1 MDSLI
6 YLLLLLVALL
16 IFSGF
21 SSGSETGMMAS
32 NKVKLRHNSKKSR
45 GARRA
50 LRLLARPDIL
60 LSAILVGNN
69 FANILA
75 SSVVT
80 IIFID
85 YFGGNVLVGSVI
97 LTIVILIF
105 SEITPKTIATV
116 YPEKFAEKSSW
127 ILKGLIFLFK
137 PIIALTNFIS
147 SRLLK
152 LLNVDPADSAE
163 NDNLNSGELRTL
175 LSEHGDLIP
184 DQSRTMLSSILDL
197 EDLTVEDIMIPAAE
211 MVGIDLNNPD
221 EAESIIKSSFYS
233 RLPVFRGSFDNM
245 IGVLHLKDSH
255 EFIECIENNQSVD
268 PFLSE
273 TYFVSQSTKLTQQ
286 LREFQNLDKNIGLV
300 VDEYGEIEGLI
311 SIEDLF
317 SEIVGKFN
325 QQNLQKPDAL
335 NVRSDGS
342 IIVEG
347 NYKIRDLNKQLEW
360 ELPEDGS
367 KTINGMIVDYLEY
380 IPSTNLCMEINGYQL
395 EILSIVENSID
406 KVKLK
411 KGSLSSL

>member
-1 MDSLI
+1 
-6 YLLLLLVALL
+6 
-16 IFSGF
+16 
-21 SSGSETGMMAS
+21 MMAS

-221 EAESIIKSSFYS
+221 EAESVIKSSFYS

-273 TYFVSQSTKLTQQ
+273 TYFVSQSTKLTHQ

-380 IPSTNLCMEINGYQL
+380 IPNTNLCMEINGYQL
-395 EILSIVENSID
+395 EILNIVENSID

-411 KGSLSSL
+411 KGA

>member
-60 LSAILVGNN
+60 VSAILVGNN

-233 RLPVFRGSFDNM
+233 RLPVFKGSFDNM

-273 TYFVSQSTKLTQQ
+273 TYFVSQSTKLTHQ

-395 EILSIVENSID
+395 EILNIVENSID

-411 KGSLSSL
+411 KGA

>member
-1 MDSLI
+1 VDSLI

-105 SEITPKTIATV
+105 SEITPKTIANV

-127 ILKGLIFLFK
+127 VLKGLIFLFK

-273 TYFVSQSTKLTQQ
+273 TYFVSQSTKLTHQ

-380 IPSTNLCMEINGYQL
+380 IPSSNLCMEINGYQL
-395 EILSIVENSID
+395 EILNIVENSID

-411 KGSLSSL
+411 KGA

>member
-1 MDSLI
+1 
-6 YLLLLLVALL
+6 
-16 IFSGF
+16 
-21 SSGSETGMMAS
+21 MMAS

-80 IIFID
+80 IIFLK
-85 YFGGNVLVGSVI
+85 YFDGNVLVGSVI
-97 LTIVILIF
+97 LTIIILIF

-127 ILKGLIFLFK
+127 VLKGLIFLFK

-197 EDLTVEDIMIPAAE
+197 EDLTVEDIMIPASE

-233 RLPVFRGSFDNM
+233 RLPVFRESFDNM

-255 EFIECIENNQSVD
+255 EFIECIEKNQSVD

-273 TYFVSQSTKLTQQ
+273 TYFVSQSTKLTHQ
-286 LREFQNLDKNIGLV
+286 LREFQNLDKNLGLV

-360 ELPEDGS
+360 GLPEDGS

-395 EILSIVENSID
+395 EILNIVENSID

-411 KGSLSSL
+411 KGA

>member
-105 SEITPKTIATV
+105 SEITPKTIANV

-152 LLNVDPADSAE
+152 LLNVNPADSAE

-211 MVGIDLNNPD
+211 MVGIDLNNPE

-325 QQNLQKPDAL
+325 QQNLQKPHAL

-380 IPSTNLCMEINGYQL
+380 IPNTNLCMEINGYQL
-395 EILSIVENSID
+395 EILNIVENSID

-411 KGSLSSL
+411 KGV

>member
-1 MDSLI
+1 
-6 YLLLLLVALL
+6 
-16 IFSGF
+16 
-21 SSGSETGMMAS
+21 MMAS

-175 LSEHGDLIP
+175 LKEHGDLIP
-184 DQSRTMLSSILDL
+184 DQSRTMLRSILDL
-197 EDLTVEDIMIPAAE
+197 EDLTVEDIMIPTAE
-211 MVGIDLNNPD
+211 MVGIDLDNPN

-233 RLPVFRGSFDNM
+233 RLPVFKGSFDNM

-273 TYFVSQSTKLTQQ
+273 TYFVSQSTKLTHQ

-380 IPSTNLCMEINGYQL
+380 IPNTNLCMEINGYQL
-395 EILSIVENSID
+395 EILNIVENSID

-411 KGSLSSL
+411 KGA

>member
-1 MDSLI
+1 
-6 YLLLLLVALL
+6 LVALL

-197 EDLTVEDIMIPAAE
+197 EDLTVEDIMIPASE

-233 RLPVFRGSFDNM
+233 RLPVFRGSFDSM

-273 TYFVSQSTKLTQQ
+273 TYFVSQSTKLTHQ
-286 LREFQNLDKNIGLV
+286 LSEFQNLDKNIGLV

-360 ELPEDGS
+360 DLPEDGS

-380 IPSTNLCMEINGYQL
+380 IPSSNLCMEINGYQL
-395 EILSIVENSID
+395 EILNIVENSID

-411 KGSLSSL
+411 KGA

>member
-1 MDSLI
+1 
-6 YLLLLLVALL
+6 
-16 IFSGF
+16 
-21 SSGSETGMMAS
+21 MMAS

-211 MVGIDLNNPD
+211 MVGIDLDSPD

-273 TYFVSQSTKLTQQ
+273 TYFVSQSTKLTHQ

-380 IPSTNLCMEINGYQL
+380 IPNTNLCMEINGYQL
-395 EILSIVENSID
+395 EILNIVENSID

-411 KGSLSSL
+411 KGA

>member
-1 MDSLI
+1 
-6 YLLLLLVALL
+6 
-16 IFSGF
+16 
-21 SSGSETGMMAS
+21 MMAS

-97 LTIVILIF
+97 LTIIILIF

-127 ILKGLIFLFK
+127 ILKGLIFVFK

-211 MVGIDLNNPD
+211 MVGIDLNNPN

-273 TYFVSQSTKLTQQ
+273 TYFVSQSTKLTHQ

-395 EILSIVENSID
+395 EILNIVENSID

-411 KGSLSSL
+411 KGA

>member
-6 YLLLLLVALL
+6 YLLILLVALL

-80 IIFID
+80 IIFIN

-342 IIVEG
+342 VIVEG

-395 EILSIVENSID
+395 EILNIVENSID

-411 KGSLSSL
+411 KGA

>member
-268 PFLSE
+268 TFLSE
-273 TYFVSQSTKLTQQ
+273 TYFVSQSTKLTHQ

-395 EILSIVENSID
+395 EILNIVENSID

-411 KGSLSSL
+411 KGA

>member
-175 LSEHGDLIP
+175 LKEHGDLIP
-184 DQSRTMLSSILDL
+184 DQSRTMLRSILDL
-197 EDLTVEDIMIPAAE
+197 EDLTVEDIMIPTAE
-211 MVGIDLNNPD
+211 MVGIDLDNPN

-233 RLPVFRGSFDNM
+233 RLPVFKGSFDNM
-245 IGVLHLKDSH
+245 VGVLHLKDSH

-395 EILSIVENSID
+395 EILNIV
-406 KVKLK
+406 
-411 KGSLSSL
+411 

>member
-1 MDSLI
+1 VDSLI

-32 NKVKLRHNSKKSR
+32 NKVKLRHNSKKNR

-85 YFGGNVLVGSVI
+85 YFGGNVLVGSII

-127 ILKGLIFLFK
+127 VLKGLIFIFK

-175 LSEHGDLIP
+175 LKEHGDLIP
-184 DQSRTMLSSILDL
+184 DQSRTMLRSILDL

-211 MVGIDLNNPD
+211 MVGIDLNNPN

-233 RLPVFRGSFDNM
+233 RLPVFKGSFDNM
-245 IGVLHLKDSH
+245 VGVLHLKDSH

-268 PFLSE
+268 TFLSE
-273 TYFVSQSTKLTQQ
+273 TYFVSQSTKLAHQ

-342 IIVEG
+342 VIVEG

-360 ELPEDGS
+360 ELPENGS
-367 KTINGMIVDYLEY
+367 KTINGMIVDFLEF
-380 IPSTNLCMEINGYQL
+380 IPSNNVCLEIEGYQL
-395 EILSIVENSID
+395 EILNIVENSID

-411 KGSLSSL
+411 KSL

>member
-273 TYFVSQSTKLTQQ
+273 TYFVSQSTKLTHQ

-411 KGSLSSL
+411 KGA

>member
-105 SEITPKTIATV
+105 SEITPKTIANV

-127 ILKGLIFLFK
+127 VLKGLIFLFK

-211 MVGIDLNNPD
+211 MVGIDLNSPD

-273 TYFVSQSTKLTQQ
+273 TYFVSQSTKLTHQ

-380 IPSTNLCMEINGYQL
+380 IPSSNLCMEINGYQL
-395 EILSIVENSID
+395 EILNIVENSID

-411 KGSLSSL
+411 KGA

>member
-1 MDSLI
+1 
-6 YLLLLLVALL
+6 
-16 IFSGF
+16 
-21 SSGSETGMMAS
+21 MMAS

-147 SRLLK
+147 SRLLN

-184 DQSRTMLSSILDL
+184 DQSRAMLSSILDL
-197 EDLTVEDIMIPAAE
+197 EDLTVEDIMVPAAE

-233 RLPVFRGSFDNM
+233 RLPVFRESFDNM

-273 TYFVSQSTKLTQQ
+273 TYFVSQSTKLAHQ
-286 LREFQNLDKNIGLV
+286 LSEFQNLDKNIGLV

-360 ELPEDGS
+360 ELPENGS

-380 IPSTNLCMEINGYQL
+380 IPSTNLCMQINGYQL
-395 EILSIVENSID
+395 EILNIVENSID

-411 KGSLSSL
+411 KGA

>member
-1 MDSLI
+1 VDSLI

-221 EAESIIKSSFYS
+221 EAESVIKSSFYS

-273 TYFVSQSTKLTQQ
+273 TYFVSQSTKLTHQ

-395 EILSIVENSID
+395 EILNIVENSID

-411 KGSLSSL
+411 KGA

>member
-1 MDSLI
+1 
-6 YLLLLLVALL
+6 
-16 IFSGF
+16 
-21 SSGSETGMMAS
+21 MMAS

-85 YFGGNVLVGSVI
+85 YLGGNVLVGSVI

-211 MVGIDLNNPD
+211 MVGIDLNNPN

-360 ELPEDGS
+360 ELPENGS
-367 KTINGMIVDYLEY
+367 KTINGMIVDYLEF
-380 IPSTNLCMEINGYQL
+380 IPNSNVCLEIEGYQL
-395 EILSIVENSID
+395 EILNIVENSID

-411 KGSLSSL
+411 KAT

>member
-1 MDSLI
+1 VDSLI

-211 MVGIDLNNPD
+211 MVGIDLDSPD

-273 TYFVSQSTKLTQQ
+273 TYFVSQSTKLTHQ

-395 EILSIVENSID
+395 EILNIVENSLD
-406 KVKLK
+406 TVKLK
-411 KGSLSSL
+411 EGA

>member
-1 MDSLI
+1 VDSLI

-197 EDLTVEDIMIPAAE
+197 EDLTVEDIMIPTAE

-273 TYFVSQSTKLTQQ
+273 TYFVSQSTKLTHQ

-360 ELPEDGS
+360 DLPEDGS

-380 IPSTNLCMEINGYQL
+380 IPNTNLCMEINGYQL
-395 EILSIVENSID
+395 EILNIVENSID

-411 KGSLSSL
+411 KGA

>member
-97 LTIVILIF
+97 LTIIILIF

-127 ILKGLIFLFK
+127 ILKGLIFVFK

-211 MVGIDLNNPD
+211 MVGIDLNNPN

-360 ELPEDGS
+360 ELPENGS
-367 KTINGMIVDYLEY
+367 KTINGMIVDYLEF
-380 IPSTNLCMEINGYQL
+380 IPNSNVCLEIEGYQL
-395 EILSIVENSID
+395 EILNIVENSID

-411 KGSLSSL
+411 KAT

>member
-152 LLNVDPADSAE
+152 LLNVNPADSAE

-221 EAESIIKSSFYS
+221 EAESVIKSSFYS

-395 EILSIVENSID
+395 EILNIVENSID

-411 KGSLSSL
+411 KGA

>member
-1 MDSLI
+1 
-6 YLLLLLVALL
+6 
-16 IFSGF
+16 
-21 SSGSETGMMAS
+21 MMAS

-175 LSEHGDLIP
+175 LKEHGDLIP
-184 DQSRTMLSSILDL
+184 DQSRTMLRSILDL
-197 EDLTVEDIMIPAAE
+197 EDLTVEDIMIPTAE
-211 MVGIDLNNPD
+211 MVGIDLDNPN

-233 RLPVFRGSFDNM
+233 RLPVFKGSFDNM
-245 IGVLHLKDSH
+245 VGVLHLKDSH
-255 EFIECIENNQSVD
+255 EFIECIENNQSVN

-273 TYFVSQSTKLTQQ
+273 TYFVSQSTKLSQQ

-335 NVRSDGS
+335 NVKSDGS

-360 ELPEDGS
+360 DLPEDGS

-395 EILSIVENSID
+395 EILNIVENSID

-411 KGSLSSL
+411 KGA

>member
-1 MDSLI
+1 
-6 YLLLLLVALL
+6 
-16 IFSGF
+16 
-21 SSGSETGMMAS
+21 MMAS

-105 SEITPKTIATV
+105 SEITPKTVANV

-211 MVGIDLNNPD
+211 MVGIDLNNPE

-255 EFIECIENNQSVD
+255 EFIECIENNQSVY

-273 TYFVSQSTKLTQQ
+273 TYFVSQSTKLAHQ

-380 IPSTNLCMEINGYQL
+380 IPNTNLCMEINGYQL
-395 EILSIVENSID
+395 EILNIVENSID

-411 KGSLSSL
+411 KGV

>member
-50 LRLLARPDIL
+50 LKLLARPDIL

-127 ILKGLIFLFK
+127 ILKGLIFIFK

-273 TYFVSQSTKLTQQ
+273 TYFVSQSTKLTHQ

-380 IPSTNLCMEINGYQL
+380 IPNTNLCMEINGYQL
-395 EILSIVENSID
+395 EILNIVENSID

-411 KGSLSSL
+411 KGA

>member
-268 PFLSE
+268 HFLSE
-273 TYFVSQSTKLTQQ
+273 TYFVSQSTKLTHQ

-395 EILSIVENSID
+395 ITINFHTQVSARNVF
-406 KVKLK
+406 
-411 KGSLSSL
+411 

>member
-1 MDSLI
+1 
-6 YLLLLLVALL
+6 
-16 IFSGF
+16 
-21 SSGSETGMMAS
+21 MMAS

-360 ELPEDGS
+360 DLPEDGS

-395 EILSIVENSID
+395 EILNIVENSID

-411 KGSLSSL
+411 KGA

>member
-1 MDSLI
+1 
-6 YLLLLLVALL
+6 
-16 IFSGF
+16 
-21 SSGSETGMMAS
+21 MMAS

-137 PIIALTNFIS
+137 PIIALTNFVS

-211 MVGIDLNNPD
+211 MVGIDLNNPN

-255 EFIECIENNQSVD
+255 EFIECIEKNQSVD

-273 TYFVSQSTKLTQQ
+273 TYFVSQSTKLTHQ

-360 ELPEDGS
+360 DLPEDGS

-395 EILSIVENSID
+395 EILNIVENSID

-411 KGSLSSL
+411 KGA

>member
-1 MDSLI
+1 VDSLI

-105 SEITPKTIATV
+105 SEITPKTIANV

-152 LLNVDPADSAE
+152 LLNVNPADSAE

-211 MVGIDLNNPD
+211 MVGIDLDNPD
-221 EAESIIKSSFYS
+221 EVESIIKSSFYS

-255 EFIECIENNQSVD
+255 EFIECIENNQLVD

-273 TYFVSQSTKLTQQ
+273 TYFVSQSTKLTHQ
-286 LREFQNLDKNIGLV
+286 LREFQNLDKNIALV

-380 IPSTNLCMEINGYQL
+380 IPNTNLCMEINGYQL
-395 EILSIVENSID
+395 EILNIVENSID

-411 KGSLSSL
+411 KGV

>member
-255 EFIECIENNQSVD
+255 EFIECIENNQSVN

-273 TYFVSQSTKLTQQ
+273 TYFVSQSTKLTHQ

-360 ELPEDGS
+360 DLPEDGS

-395 EILSIVENSID
+395 EILNIVENSID

-411 KGSLSSL
+411 KGA

>member
-233 RLPVFRGSFDNM
+233 RLPVFRGSFDSM

-273 TYFVSQSTKLTQQ
+273 TYFVSQSTKLTHQ

-380 IPSTNLCMEINGYQL
+380 IPNTNLCMEINGYQL
-395 EILSIVENSID
+395 EILNIVENSID

-411 KGSLSSL
+411 KGA

>member
-1 MDSLI
+1 
-6 YLLLLLVALL
+6 
-16 IFSGF
+16 
-21 SSGSETGMMAS
+21 MMAS

-97 LTIVILIF
+97 LTIIILIF

-127 ILKGLIFLFK
+127 ILKGLIFVFK

-211 MVGIDLNNPD
+211 MVGIDLNNPN

-273 TYFVSQSTKLTQQ
+273 TYFVSQSTKLTHQ

-347 NYKIRDLNKQLEW
+347 NYKIRDLNKQLKW

-367 KTINGMIVDYLEY
+367 KTINGMIVDYLEF
-380 IPSTNLCMEINGYQL
+380 IPNSNVCLEIEGYQL
-395 EILSIVENSID
+395 EILNIVENSID

-411 KGSLSSL
+411 KAT

>member
-233 RLPVFRGSFDNM
+233 RLPVFKGSFDNM
-245 IGVLHLKDSH
+245 VGVLHLKDSH

-380 IPSTNLCMEINGYQL
+380 IPNTNLCMEINGYQL
-395 EILSIVENSID
+395 EILNIVENSID

-411 KGSLSSL
+411 KGA

>member
-211 MVGIDLNNPD
+211 MVGIDLNSPD

-395 EILSIVENSID
+395 EILNIVENSID

-411 KGSLSSL
+411 KGA

>member
-1 MDSLI
+1 
-6 YLLLLLVALL
+6 
-16 IFSGF
+16 
-21 SSGSETGMMAS
+21 MMAS

-105 SEITPKTIATV
+105 SEITPKTIANV

-152 LLNVDPADSAE
+152 LLNVNPADSAE

-395 EILSIVENSID
+395 EILNIVENSID

-411 KGSLSSL
+411 KGA

>member
-1 MDSLI
+1 
-6 YLLLLLVALL
+6 
-16 IFSGF
+16 
-21 SSGSETGMMAS
+21 MMAS

-137 PIIALTNFIS
+137 PIIALTNFVS

-325 QQNLQKPDAL
+325 QQSLQKPDAL

-360 ELPEDGS
+360 DLPEDGS

-395 EILSIVENSID
+395 EILNIVENSID

-411 KGSLSSL
+411 KGA